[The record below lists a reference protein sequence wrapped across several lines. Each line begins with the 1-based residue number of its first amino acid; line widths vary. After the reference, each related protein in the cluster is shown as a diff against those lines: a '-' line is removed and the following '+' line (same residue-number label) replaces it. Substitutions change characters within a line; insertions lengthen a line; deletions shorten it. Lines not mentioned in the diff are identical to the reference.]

1 MALSQSSE
9 ASSLLFCGDCVT
21 VVVEASVGL
30 AVVVVLLGASVVVL
44 LGASVVVLFVASVVV
59 TTVAWV
65 VFSVE
70 PAVVPAVVVVVS
82 GVVSPWVVVGLV

>member
-30 AVVVVLLGASVVVL
+30 AVVVVL

>member
-44 LGASVVVLFVASVVV
+44 FVASVVV

-65 VFSVE
+65 VFSGE